1 MQAVAY
7 QNGALVAA
15 DGKDSSGV
23 YSIVCLNPRKGE
35 YLFRGGDSAVYVIR
49 NGKIS
54 RVMYNK
60 RPIFVR
66 NKRLRF
72 IKRKTNLKK
81 PKI

>member
-1 MQAVAY
+1 
-7 QNGALVAA
+7 LVA

-49 NGKIS
+49 NGKVS

-60 RPIFVR
+60 HPIFVR

-72 IKRKTNLKK
+72 INRKTSLKK
-81 PKI
+81 SKL